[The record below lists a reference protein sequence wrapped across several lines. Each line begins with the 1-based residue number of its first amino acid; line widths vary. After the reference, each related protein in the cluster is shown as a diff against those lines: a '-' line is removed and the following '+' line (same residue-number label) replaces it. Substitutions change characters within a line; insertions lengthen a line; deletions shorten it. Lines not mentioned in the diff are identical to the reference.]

1 MSVKR
6 IGLTGGI
13 ATGKSTVSR
22 YLNHLGYVVLDS
34 DQFAHEAYQDA
45 DVYHEIE
52 TYFPSCVS
60 NGMIDRQA
68 LGRLVFEDPDQKKK
82 LESIIH
88 PYVKARLH
96 QGIQQHHDQGLIFLD
111 IPLLFEAHMEDFCDE
126 IWVVNLSWEAQ
137 LERLIKRNGLSEAE
151 ALSRMKSQWPLREK
165 CAQADFVIDNNG
177 DLASLYAQIDQR
189 LEADDHA

>member
-22 YLNHLGYVVLDS
+22 YLNYLGYVVLDS

-68 LGRLVFEDPDQKKK
+68 LGRLVFDDPDQKKK

-96 QGIQQHHDQGLIFLD
+96 QGIQQHHDQGVIFLD
-111 IPLLFEAHMEDFCDE
+111 IPLLFEAHMENFCDE